1 MSSCQSIVV
10 CSNLMH
16 YCGVNFTSLQNWCD
30 CLIANYG
37 SSCRDETLVNYFT
50 FIFQNC
56 TGTYF
61 LNLNLSKF
69 FSIWSRSRPH
79 EVVRYGV
86 RTMPVRYLPVLNFLY
101 HEKKEIFLIDA
112 GVVEPVQS

>member
-50 FIFQNC
+50 FIFS
-56 TGTYF
+56 TF
-61 LNLNLSKF
+61 LICLVFSLCCILCRGVVKLNKISHAPPKYSENLS
-69 FSIWSRSRPH
+69 
-79 EVVRYGV
+79 EE
-86 RTMPVRYLPVLNFLY
+86 
-101 HEKKEIFLIDA
+101 EKDA
-112 GVVEPVQS
+112 LL